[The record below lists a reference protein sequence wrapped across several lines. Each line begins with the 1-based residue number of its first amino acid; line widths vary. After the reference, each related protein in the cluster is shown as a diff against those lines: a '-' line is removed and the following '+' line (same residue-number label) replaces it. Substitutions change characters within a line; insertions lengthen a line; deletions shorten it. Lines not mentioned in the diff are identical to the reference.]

1 MENSTG
7 GNDSSDPA
15 TPGRSSTK
23 HATTAATTTQIAI
36 PRKGWVQSWRRR
48 LVVLTLVGSDVLL
61 ALLFWGVASLT
72 YESIWGAES
81 LSGFA
86 AGVVIVNIAA
96 WIVIRATLG
105 LYPGYGFS
113 QPEELRR
120 QTLAT
125 LTTFVVTVVFIYAL
139 AFHLTEPIFPI
150 FMAVLN
156 ALQRLT
162 LGPLGRHL
170 VKLWMEKV
178 GLWGKPIIVLGAGE
192 AGKQMVRVLR
202 SEWGLGLKPVAVFDF
217 QRTSEGGGL
226 EEEVPYGG
234 TVIDALD
241 LARKRGIDTA
251 LFAMSNVRREYVAK
265 YVDKASDSF
274 RYVLV
279 VPNVGGV
286 MSSALKARDLT
297 STFALEI
304 KQNLLT
310 PGARR
315 AKRALDLFGVVVGG
329 LLISP
334 ILLAL
339 VVLIKLDSSGPV
351 LYKQERLGPQGKH
364 FLCWKFRSMHID
376 SQRLLTKLL
385 RERPDLRA
393 EWEQNKK
400 LRDDPRI
407 TRVGRVLRKTSMDE
421 LPQLWNVLRGE
432 MSMVGP
438 RPMLIE
444 EMPKYGE
451 TYALYKRM
459 RPGITGLWQ
468 VSGRNDTS
476 YEERVQLVA
485 SYVRN
490 WSVWMDLV
498 ILIRTV
504 GVVVLKRG
512 AI

>member
-7 GNDSSDPA
+7 GNGSINPA
-15 TPGRSSTK
+15 APGRSSTK
-23 HATTAATTTQIAI
+23 HATTLISI
-36 PRKGWVQSWRRR
+36 PRKGWVESWRQR
-48 LVVLTLVGSDVLL
+48 LVVLTLVGSDILF

-72 YESIWGAES
+72 YESIWGAGS
-81 LSGFA
+81 LSGSA
-86 AGVVIVNIAA
+86 AGVVAVNIAA
-96 WIVIRATLG
+96 WIVIRAMLG

-120 QTLAT
+120 QTMAT
-125 LTTFVVTVVFIYAL
+125 LTTFVVTVVFMYAL
-139 AFHLTEPIFPI
+139 AFHLTESMFPI

-162 LGPLGRHL
+162 LAPLGRHL

-178 GLWGKPIIVLGAGE
+178 GLWGKLIIVLGAGE

-202 SEWGLGLKPVAVFDF
+202 SEWGLGFKPVAVFDF

-226 EEEVPYGG
+226 DEEVPYGG
-234 TVIDALD
+234 TVVDALD

-251 LFAMSNVRREYVAK
+251 LFAMPNIRREYVAK
-265 YVDKASDSF
+265 YIDKASASF

-297 STFALEI
+297 VTFALEI

-334 ILLAL
+334 ILLGL

-351 LYKQERLGPQGKH
+351 LYKQERLGPKGKH
-364 FLCWKFRSMHID
+364 FLCWKFRSMHRD
-376 SQRLLTKLL
+376 SQRLLTELL
-385 RERPDLRA
+385 QNRPDLRA
-393 EWEQNKK
+393 EWEQNQK
-400 LRDDPRI
+400 LQDDPRI
-407 TRVGRVLRKTSMDE
+407 TRVGRVLRKTSLDE

-438 RPMLIE
+438 RPIVDAE
-444 EMPKYGE
+444 IPKYRE
-451 TYALYKRM
+451 AYDLYRRVK
-459 RPGITGLWQ
+459 PGMSGLWQ
-468 VSGRNDTS
+468 VSGRSSTS
-476 YEERVQLVA
+476 YDERVQLDTY
-485 SYVRN
+485 YVRN
-490 WSVWMDLV
+490 WSVWIDLV
-498 ILIRTV
+498 ILVRTV
-504 GVVVLKRG
+504 GAVVFSRG